1 MIEDRNYA
9 EEEVAEDLLDLI
21 KEYEAEIKKLK
32 EREKTLLKLLQTSL
46 GEIPAAQIDEFVKV
60 RIDQSLRLFELDLR
74 TRYANEEAA
83 TSKAVDLIFKEYG

>member
-74 TRYANEEAA
+74 TRYADEEAA

>member
-32 EREKTLLKLLQTSL
+32 ERETALLKSLQASL
-46 GEIPAAQIDEFVKV
+46 GDSPAAQIEEYVGVK
-60 RIDQSLRLFELDLR
+60 IDRSMRLFELDLR
-74 TRYANEEAA
+74 TRYADEEAA
-83 TSKAVDLIFKEYG
+83 TSKAVDRIFKEYG

>member
-32 EREKTLLKLLQTSL
+32 EREEALRKMLQASL
-46 GEIPAAQIDEFVKV
+46 GDSPAAQIDEYVRVK
-60 RIDQSLRLFELDLR
+60 IDRSLRLFELDLR
-74 TRYANEEAA
+74 TRYAEEEAA
-83 TSKAVDLIFKEYG
+83 ASKEVDRIFKEYA

>member
-32 EREKTLLKLLQTSL
+32 EREKALLKSLQASL
-46 GEIPAAQIDEFVKV
+46 GDSPTAQIDEYVRVK
-60 RIDQSLRLFELDLR
+60 IDQSLRLFELDLR
-74 TRYANEEAA
+74 TRYADEEAA
-83 TSKAVDLIFKEYG
+83 TSKAVDRIFKEYG